1 MTVKEVMTRQVAT
14 CRPESNLAEAI
25 ALMWENDCGVLPVLD
40 DGGEILGMITDRDI
54 GVALGTRDARSSEVL
69 VRDVA
74 GDHVLVCRPHDD
86 IHVALQTMRDGKVR
100 RLPVVGVR
108 GRLEGILSMDD
119 VVLNAE
125 SDARMGASISYG
137 DVVSTL
143 RDIYSGEES
152 FEPRRSAA

>member
-1 MTVKEVMTRQVAT
+1 MTRQVAT

-25 ALMWENDCGVLPVLD
+25 ALMWENDCGVLPVLGD
-40 DGGEILGMITDRDI
+40 RGEILGMITDRDI
-54 GVALGTRDARSSEVL
+54 GVALGTRNVRSSDVL

-74 GDHVLVCRPHDD
+74 RDHVLLCRPHDD

-100 RLPVVGVR
+100 RLPVMGDR
-108 GRLEGILSMDD
+108 GGLEGILSMDD

-125 SDARMGASISYG
+125 ADPRMGASISYG

-143 RDIYSGEES
+143 REIYSGGEL
-152 FEPRRSAA
+152 FETRRSAA